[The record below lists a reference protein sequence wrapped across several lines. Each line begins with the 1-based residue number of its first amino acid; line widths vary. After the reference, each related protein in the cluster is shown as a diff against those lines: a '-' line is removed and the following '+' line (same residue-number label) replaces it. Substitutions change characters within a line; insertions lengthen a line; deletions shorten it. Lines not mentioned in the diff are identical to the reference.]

1 MGTPSRSGRGCARVW
16 KSCAVAVL
24 AVVWAAPAHAA
35 QPLVRAWNGSSPY
48 QCTVQYAGLNAV
60 APDVR
65 ADPYCIEFDKTRQS
79 ILPNLGL
86 VEFLKREPLRI
97 STAFGKCFYYQRDHW
112 RGAIVQNQRSS
123 QLWNWDGQYFIDRSN
138 GEAGLYMTNLY
149 AGPPGR
155 MKPITWSIRIKAPW
169 LFSVIP
175 GCRTRAATEAQAIY
189 APTHAR
195 G

>member
-1 MGTPSRSGRGCARVW
+1 MGTPSRPGRVCARMLL
-16 KSCAVAVL
+16 SCVAAAIV
-24 AVVWAAPAHAA
+24 AAPAHAA
-35 QPLVRAWNGSSPY
+35 QPLVRPWNGSSPY
-48 QCTVQYAGLNAV
+48 QCAVQYAGLNAV
-60 APDVR
+60 APDVT

-79 ILPNLGL
+79 VLPSLGL
-86 VEFLKREPLRI
+86 VEFLKREPARI

-112 RGAIVQNQRSS
+112 RGAIVQNRPRT

-138 GEAGLYMTNLY
+138 GEAGLDMTNLY

-155 MKPITWSIRIKAPW
+155 MKPITWSLRIKAPW

-175 GCRTRAATEAQAIY
+175 GCRTRAQTEAAAIY
-189 APTHAR
+189 APTHQR

>member
-1 MGTPSRSGRGCARVW
+1 MRTPSLLG
-16 KSCAVAVL
+16 AVVVLAVL
-24 AVVWAAPAHAA
+24 AGAGSAHAA
-35 QPLVRAWNGSSPY
+35 QPLVRPWNGSSPY

-60 APDVR
+60 APDVA

-86 VEFLKREPLRI
+86 VAFLQREPKRI
-97 STAFGKCFYYQRDHW
+97 ATAFAKCFYYQRDHW
-112 RGAIVQNQRSS
+112 RGAIVQNSAGT

-155 MKPITWSIRIKAPW
+155 MRPITWSLRIKAPW
-169 LFSVIP
+169 LFPVNP
-175 GCRTRAATEAQAIY
+175 RCATRARTEAVAIY
-189 APTHAR
+189 APQHQR